1 VHTRPP
7 LRLAWHRPALLAA
20 RVPPCDRLST
30 FKTQL
35 FFPPATTPPQKHTTG
50 NPTQQE
56 TTMDAYANYAND
68 ARAFAGGGGGGFMPS
83 QPADQFGGGGG
94 AFGGGGGSA
103 LKRSGGGGEGGKR
116 EVSTLRA
123 LTVRQL
129 LRGQQQADDAQA
141 ASDRVSVD
149 GADVH
154 NATLLGKV
162 MSVQEGGQR
171 TTLTLH
177 DGTGMIEVSK
187 WRMDDDAQGVGQGSR
202 VAVGSYV
209 RVFGHL
215 RAGGGGGGGGRSGG
229 GAGGAGGGNLSFH
242 AFAVRPVTDHNEVTY
257 HLLQCAFQHAHLTRG
272 GPGTGKGGFAA
283 AGGQQQQQQP
293 AYGVGAY
300 GGAALPAAAA
310 PAAAGAGAHQPGS
323 LQEAITAV
331 LSDPSVGENGLHV
344 NEVVQRVRAAAAARG
359 GGPHAAASLADVQAA
374 LSALMNEA
382 LAYTTV
388 DDSHWKST

>member
-1 VHTRPP
+1 
-7 LRLAWHRPALLAA
+7 
-20 RVPPCDRLST
+20 
-30 FKTQL
+30 
-35 FFPPATTPPQKHTTG
+35 
-50 NPTQQE
+50 
-56 TTMDAYANYAND
+56 MDAYANFASD

-83 QPADQFGGGGG
+83 QPGDQFGGGAG
-94 AFGGGGGSA
+94 AGGGGSA
-103 LKRSGGGGEGGKR
+103 FKRSGGGGADGNKR

-129 LRGQQQADDAQA
+129 LRGQQQADDAPA
-141 ASDRVSVD
+141 APDGRVSVD

-154 NATLLGKV
+154 NATLLGRV
-162 MSVQEGGQR
+162 LSVQEGGQR
-171 TTLTLH
+171 TTLVLH
-177 DGTGMIEVSK
+177 DGTGAIEVSK
-187 WRMDDDAQGVGQGSR
+187 WRMDDDGGVAGGGQPR

-215 RAGGGGGGGGRSGG
+215 RAGGGGGGR
-229 GAGGAGGGNLSFH
+229 GGAGGGGMSFH

-257 HLLQCAFQHAHLTRG
+257 HLLQCAFQHGHLTRG
-272 GPGTGKGGFAA
+272 GAGTGLAGKMGAAQPAA
-283 AGGQQQQQQP
+283 A

-300 GGAALPAAAA
+300 GAAAA
-310 PAAAGAGAHQPGS
+310 PAAATPTAGQQRPGS

-344 NEVVQRVRAAAAARG
+344 NDVVQRVRAAAGPG
-359 GGPHAAASLADVQAA
+359 GGALAAASLADVQAA

>member
-1 VHTRPP
+1 
-7 LRLAWHRPALLAA
+7 
-20 RVPPCDRLST
+20 
-30 FKTQL
+30 
-35 FFPPATTPPQKHTTG
+35 
-50 NPTQQE
+50 
-56 TTMDAYANYAND
+56 MDAYANYASD

-94 AFGGGGGSA
+94 SA
-103 LKRSGGGGEGGKR
+103 LKRSGGGEGGGKR
-116 EVSTLRA
+116 ETSTLRA

-129 LRGQQQADDAQA
+129 LRGQQAADDAQS

-162 MSVQEGGQR
+162 TSVQEGGQR

-187 WRMDDDAQGVGQGSR
+187 WRMDDDGAGGQGGSR

-215 RAGGGGGGGGRSGG
+215 RAGGGGGGRGGGGGG
-229 GAGGAGGGNLSFH
+229 GAGGAGGLSFH

-283 AGGQQQQQQP
+283 GGQQP

-300 GGAALPAAAA
+300 GGAAAPAAA

-323 LQEAITAV
+323 LQEAIAAV

-344 NEVVQRVRAAAAARG
+344 NDVVQRVRAASAG